1 MNFLEERIINDGV
14 VKAGNILKVDSFLN
28 HKIDIELLR
37 NMALEWQK
45 RYNGS
50 KITKILT
57 IEASG
62 IALATMTANLLNVP
76 LVFAKK
82 AKTANISDN
91 LYKATVKSYTHNKTN
106 TIVVEKD
113 YINKDDCVLVIDD
126 FLANGE
132 ALTGLFEILHQASS
146 TIVGAGIAIEKG
158 FQDGGK
164 KLREMGYRIES
175 LAIID
180 KMDASSGKIY
190 FR

>member
-1 MNFLEERIINDGV
+1 M
-14 VKAGNILKVDSFLN
+14 
-28 HKIDIELLR
+28 
-37 NMALEWQK
+37 
-45 RYNGS
+45 
-50 KITKILT
+50 
-57 IEASG
+57 
-62 IALATMTANLLNVP
+62 
-76 LVFAKK
+76 
-82 AKTANISDN
+82 
-91 LYKATVKSYTHNKTN
+91 
-106 TIVVEKD
+106 
-113 YINKDDCVLVIDD
+113 LVIDD